1 MSQLN
6 PFQPR
11 HRNTQEGRGSARMR
25 CVVGWLALVVAAYW
39 CVPPSLAAEPVRAG
53 WAVSTESAAATREAV
68 QVLAEGGTAADGAI
82 VAALVAGVTAPTSS
96 GLGGGGFA
104 LGFSGHDQQ
113 VYCLDF
119 RETAPRGLDARPF
132 EKRPLP
138 PELMGHLV
146 GVPGEIK
153 GLFTLH
159 QRAGKT
165 PWAQLLMRAERH
177 AREGYFVSPHLAAM
191 LKNAAPKLTQV
202 PGFAGLFYPHGKPA
216 LVGTRLTH
224 PALGRTLALLANQG
238 PDGLY
243 RGAIAEEIVATAA
256 RFGSSITMDDLGR
269 YQVRERTPLRVEFE
283 QTEVYTMPAPSAGGL
298 MVSQLLQLYSAEELR
313 QLGHGTPAYQHLL
326 AEGMRGALADR
337 MRYASDADVQPF
349 DMAGLTAADRLKK
362 RRSSITLD
370 RTHALPRFGLEEHG
384 THAIVVADR
393 ERNVISLTTTVNRL
407 FGAKIY
413 AENSGIILNDQL
425 DDFAELEDV
434 TPFGLKESPN
444 RPRPDARPVS
454 SMTPTLVLSN
464 RRPVLALGGSGGM
477 TIATNAVQVLLSAL
491 VFDHPAQKAVSAPRF
506 YIPTSNFSIMLD
518 PGARPEHVKSLEER
532 GEVVATMPFLTS
544 AIQLLKFQESGVDAA
559 ADPRK
564 HGLARSG
571 Y

>member
-1 MSQLN
+1 MRPHN
-6 PFQPR
+6 EPR
-11 HRNTQEGRGSARMR
+11 SRLTHARWAR
-25 CVVGWLALVVAAYW
+25 RVARLAQWCAVGGALYLAP
-39 CVPPSLAAEPVRAG
+39 PPSLAAEPVRTAWG
-53 WAVSTESAAATREAV
+53 VSSESAAATREAV
-68 QVLAEGGTAADGAI
+68 QVLAEGGTATDGAI

-104 LGFSGHDQQ
+104 LGWSGRDQQ

-119 RETAPRGLDARPF
+119 RETAPRGLDPAPF

-146 GVPGEIK
+146 GVPGEIR

-159 QRAGKT
+159 QRSGKT

-177 AREGYFVSPHLAAM
+177 ARQGYFVSPHLAAM
-191 LKNAAPKLTQV
+191 LKNSAPKLSQV
-202 PGFAGLFYPHGKPA
+202 AGLAGLFYPQGKPA

-224 PALGRTLALLANQG
+224 PALGRTLALLASQG
-238 PDGLY
+238 PDVLY
-243 RGAIAEEIVATAA
+243 RGPIAEEIVATAR
-256 RFGSSITMDDLGR
+256 RFGSPITMEDLGR

-283 QTEVYTMPAPSAGGL
+283 QAEVYTMPAPSAGGL

-349 DMAGLTAADRLKK
+349 DLAGLTSPARLEK
-362 RRSSITLD
+362 RRKSITLD

-393 ERNVISLTTTVNRL
+393 EGSVISLTTTVNRL

-434 TPFGLKESPN
+434 TPFGMKESPN

-454 SMTPTLVLSN
+454 SMTPTLVLSHG
-464 RRPVLALGGSGGM
+464 RPVVALGGSGGM
-477 TIATNAVQVLLSAL
+477 TIATNVVQVLLSAL
-491 VFDHPAQKAVSAPRF
+491 VFDHSAQKAVSAPRF

-518 PGARPEHVKSLEER
+518 PGARPEHKKSLEGR

-544 AIQLLKFQESGVDAA
+544 AIQLLKFKDGQVDAA